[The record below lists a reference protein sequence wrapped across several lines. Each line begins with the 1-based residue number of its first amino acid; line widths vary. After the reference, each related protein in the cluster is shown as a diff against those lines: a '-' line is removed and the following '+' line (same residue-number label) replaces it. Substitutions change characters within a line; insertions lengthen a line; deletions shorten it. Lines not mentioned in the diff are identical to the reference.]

1 MLLIFDPCLKLFYLM
16 IYLVSFSMSTGP
28 SMQATSFVQGN
39 QSRVEHDAPH
49 SALFYLFQEVSKLT
63 SPVCPGSVS
72 FLDTCPSS
80 IQLNETSR
88 KDPLVVKKRGEDTQ
102 SLPPVLLCDQL
113 KKVKKEGPGSNVTT
127 LNEPHCE
134 CKNPGKVLSLINLH
148 CEKLLHQGDAEE
160 LESCSVSS
168 AIRIHHSTIKSSTAE
183 RAVPEGEVKSDSVG
197 AQCTL
202 RDASLSP
209 VEDTTEDGYKLQCCV
224 KDSEMN
230 FRVQLQPAEKTDT
243 VGAELLV
250 HNAAASLQSEHGC
263 KKEIKS
269 SVNSQLKGK
278 QEHNQDCC
286 ATELDILDVPLH
298 QNSLSQT
305 HIPDG
310 YLNAQLTSKSN
321 DETCVA
327 LSKPALR
334 LDHNANLTLFIEPP
348 CDIQLPAP
356 CSVLSPSRSE
366 SLIFSNAEN
375 FHSLLTQDDKTT
387 ASKAECTHDPKEE
400 KHRALAEL
408 QSSSCNVSSATSKP
422 ELLAQEEEVGIPS
435 SHQWRIKTPRKQPHP
450 SRSADIQDPD
460 FQGVIFRMDTE
471 LDDSREQCRLLITS
485 KYSKVY
491 YICTHHS
498 KKLCKS
504 ARKPRLK
511 TRTSQKSLKICSSDD
526 EKDLTANVFK
536 SKVCASCCTRK
547 TPMWRDAE
555 DGTPLCNAC
564 GIRYKKYRVR
574 CVNCWHIPRKEGN
587 SSSSCLKCGNFV
599 RLTSAQRKHTT

>member
-1 MLLIFDPCLKLFYLM
+1 
-16 IYLVSFSMSTGP
+16 
-28 SMQATSFVQGN
+28 MQATSFVQGN

-209 VEDTTEDGYKLQCCV
+209 VEDTTED
-224 KDSEMN
+224 
-230 FRVQLQPAEKTDT
+230 
-243 VGAELLV
+243 
-250 HNAAASLQSEHGC
+250 
-263 KKEIKS
+263 
-269 SVNSQLKGK
+269 
-278 QEHNQDCC
+278 
-286 ATELDILDVPLH
+286 
-298 QNSLSQT
+298 
-305 HIPDG
+305 
-310 YLNAQLTSKSN
+310 
-321 DETCVA
+321 
-327 LSKPALR
+327 
-334 LDHNANLTLFIEPP
+334 
-348 CDIQLPAP
+348 
-356 CSVLSPSRSE
+356 
-366 SLIFSNAEN
+366 
-375 FHSLLTQDDKTT
+375 
-387 ASKAECTHDPKEE
+387 E

-485 KYSKVY
+485 KYSK
-491 YICTHHS
+491 
-498 KKLCKS
+498 KLCKS

-511 TRTSQKSLKICSSDD
+511 TRTSQNSFNANSMCFVSVSL
-526 EKDLTANVFK
+526 E